1 MGQFDRQIALAQ
13 RLIKKYGE
21 PCLWE
26 PTGTPTTADPTKPWI
41 SADAAPVTPT
51 PVSILFKRDNQD
63 VFARLTAG
71 SNIESGG
78 QKAIMAANS
87 IVPSMTD
94 SVVRS
99 DGTKL
104 ALQSIDKLAPNG
116 QVIVW
121 FLVFK
126 S

>member
-1 MGQFDRQIALAQ
+1 MGQFDRQIALAK

-21 PCLWE
+21 PCLWA
-26 PTGTPTTADPTKPWI
+26 PSGTPTTADPNQPWI
-41 SADAAPVTPT
+41 STDAAPVAPT
-51 PVSILFKRDNQD
+51 PVFILKKLDKQD

-71 SNIESGG
+71 SSVESGG
-78 QKAIMAANS
+78 QKAIMAANG
-87 IVPSMTD
+87 IIPSMID
-94 SVVRS
+94 SVVTS
-99 DGTKL
+99 DGTRL